1 MSQFDLLQFLT
12 DMNEEKDIK
21 KSFDIFA
28 KACCYVGLDRVV
40 YSLITPHD
48 TIGYEAGHAI
58 VGNYPDEW
66 MHYYRKKRYEQID
79 PVIKHIKSSEGIFR
93 WEHLKSYGLL
103 QNDKEEKL
111 MEEAYEAGLFSGLG
125 LSLKNYYNEVVG
137 MGFASSDKHMVLDTP
152 TQNFIFLVAKQF
164 DLNFKSIALSKKKN
178 KCVIDEITLTDTQKE
193 VLLWISRDKK
203 YGEIADIMFIS
214 ENTVKFHTKEIFK
227 RLRVNSQV
235 SAVLKAVRIG
245 LITP

>member
-28 KACCYVGLDRVV
+28 KACCYVGLDRIV
-40 YSLITPHD
+40 YSLVTPHD

-66 MHYYRKKRYEQID
+66 MNHYRKKRYEQID
-79 PVIKHIKSSEGIFR
+79 PVIKHIKSAEGIFR

-103 QNDKEEKL
+103 ENEKETKL
-111 MEEAYEAGLFSGLG
+111 MEEAHEAGLFSGLG
-125 LSLKNYYNEVVG
+125 LSLKNYYGEVVG
-137 MGFASSDKHMVLDTP
+137 MGFASSDNRMVLDTP

-164 DLNFKSIALSKKKN
+164 DLNFKSIALDNKKN
-178 KCVIDEITLTDTQKE
+178 SQNNTEIKLTDMQKE
-193 VLLWISRDKK
+193 VLLWIARDKK
-203 YGEIADIMFIS
+203 YGEIADILCIS

-227 RLRVNSQV
+227 RLRVNSQI